1 MSADDSRKKWIA
13 TLAYWRERASWTDAQ
28 FLAEICADKRR
39 EAKCQVQA
47 LDEAIEAERAYA
59 EYVKRYGPD

>member
-13 TLAYWRERASWTDAQ
+13 TLAYWRERATWTDTQ
-28 FLAEICADKRR
+28 FLAEFCEDQRR
-39 EAKCQVQA
+39 TAKSQVHA
-47 LDEAIEAERAYA
+47 LEEAIEADRAYA